1 MSLQVVMGA
10 TCACTFGTA
19 PVPLKVLPIKR
30 PLAENR
36 PVACILDIIPFLN
49 IGPFAMC
56 NSMANPVVAA
66 ATAAKLGVFTPMPC
80 IPVPTGPWLIGCP
93 TTLINNIPALSQDS
107 KLICAWGGIISIQNP
122 GQFTV
127 QLP

>member
-10 TCACTFGTA
+10 TCACSFGTA

-30 PLAENR
+30 PLAENK

-49 IGPFAMC
+49 VGPFAMC
-56 NSMANPVVAA
+56 TSLANPTVAA
-66 ATAAKLGVFTPMPC
+66 ATAAALGVLTPMPC
-80 IPVPTGPWLIGCP
+80 IPVPTLADRRPTARSMIFRLKPGLQVDLRLGGC
-93 TTLINNIPALSQDS
+93 
-107 KLICAWGGIISIQNP
+107 ISIQNP
-122 GQFTV
+122 GQLTA